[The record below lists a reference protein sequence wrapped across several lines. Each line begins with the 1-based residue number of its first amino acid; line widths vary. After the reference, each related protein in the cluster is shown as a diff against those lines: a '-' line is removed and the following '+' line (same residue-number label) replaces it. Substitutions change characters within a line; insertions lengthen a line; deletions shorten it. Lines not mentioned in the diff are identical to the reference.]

1 MTYVIEDNVPVRGQ
15 ITTRESMG
23 ELSKTISLL
32 EVGQSFVATD
42 RCKNTVRR
50 AVSLTQKRL
59 ERKYSTRTVE
69 TREDGSEI
77 LRVWRVA

>member
-1 MTYVIEDNVPVRGQ
+1 MTYVIEDNVPVRGRV
-15 ITTRESMG
+15 TTRESMG

-42 RCKNTVRR
+42 RGKNTVRR

-69 TREDGSEI
+69 TKEDGSEI